1 MISKQEPTQIERIE
15 NFDVAV
21 VGYGPTGLVAASLLG
36 RAGYKV
42 VVIERWPT
50 PYGLPRLTHIDGET
64 ARIVQ
69 ACGDVEHALRDACAV
84 DEYFYRDAKG
94 DLLIELDW
102 TGRACGFP
110 AHISIYQ
117 PDIEDAIDRQAT
129 SFPGVEVLRGW
140 EAQALKQ
147 TEDGVII
154 SARSRSSEQD
164 SEWTGISRKFA
175 VKYLIGADGANS
187 YVRRA
192 LGIERT
198 DYGFNERWLNLDSEN
213 KHDLGD
219 RFSRTTIFCD
229 PARAHMIMPIGT
241 KRTRFELRLLP
252 GEDKAHWEE
261 EATGWQWLKEKYG
274 LGPDDLKLLRHVV
287 YTFES
292 RIANEWSDD
301 RVLLAGDAAHSMTPY
316 MGQGACS
323 GMRDGINLAWKLDL
337 VLSGRC
343 SPRLLASY
351 EQERRPHVTKIME
364 MALFLGNLANED
376 DPEKVAQRDEAFRSG
391 RVPPMPPFPR
401 LEAGV
406 LSRMADGSLLPTT
419 GRPTPQ
425 SVVRMGAMEGRL
437 DDVVGFGFHLVSRQD
452 PASVLDGELSS
463 FLKRLG
469 CRVVVLTDKLD
480 VPEAVQDLGGE
491 LTGYMSTHSMQAYI
505 SRPDFVMFGSVE
517 SMESLPDL
525 VRDLREQLSWSE
537 LGEGVGATGHACAK
551 VALAGGGAV

>member
-1 MISKQEPTQIERIE
+1 MTFTQAPQQHPQPEA
-15 NFDVAV
+15 FDVAI
-21 VGYGPTGLVAASLLG
+21 VGYGPTGLVAASVLG

-42 VVIERWPT
+42 VVLERWPT

-84 DEYFYRDAKG
+84 DEYFYRDANG

-102 TGRACGFP
+102 KGRACGFP

-117 PDIEDAIDRQAT
+117 PDIEDAIDRQA
-129 SFPGVEVLRGW
+129 SAFPGVEILRGW
-140 EAQALKQ
+140 EAQSLKH
-147 TEDGVII
+147 TDEGVTLT
-154 SARSRSSEQD
+154 ARSRSSEQEL
-164 SEWTGISRKFA
+164 EWAGASRHFS

-192 LGIERT
+192 LGITRT

-213 KHDLGD
+213 RRDLGE
-219 RFSRTTIFCD
+219 RYSRTTIFCD

-252 GEDKAHWEE
+252 GEDKAHWEDQ
-261 EATGWQWLKEKYG
+261 ATGWQWLNDKYG

-292 RIANEWSDD
+292 RIADTWSAD
-301 RVLLAGDAAHSMTPY
+301 RVLLAGDAAHTMTPY

-343 SPRLLASY
+343 APSLLHSY
-351 EQERRPHVTKIME
+351 EQERRPHVTQIME

-376 DPEKVAQRDEAFRSG
+376 DPERIAARDAAFRAGS
-391 RVPPMPPFPR
+391 VPPMPAFPR
-401 LEAGV
+401 LE
-406 LSRMADGSLLPTT
+406 DGILQRLPEGGLHPAT
-419 GRPTPQ
+419 GRPAPQ
-425 SVVRMGAMEGRL
+425 SVVKKGSHEGRL
-437 DDVVGFGFHLVSRQD
+437 DDVVGFGFHLVCRQD
-452 PASVLDGELSS
+452 PFSVLNKELQRFLEQLGCKLVILADQPADPEHVKDVDGELLA
-463 FLKRLG
+463 FM
-469 CRVVVLTDKLD
+469 TQH
-480 VPEAVQDLGGE
+480 A
-491 LTGYMSTHSMQAYI
+491 MQAYI
-505 SRPDFVMFGSVE
+505 SRPDFVMFGSVT
-517 SMESLPDL
+517 SLAQLPEL
-525 VRDLREQLSWSE
+525 VQELRRQLNWNPISQ
-537 LGEGVGATGHACAK
+537 GGAACTQASPQ
-551 VALAGGGAV
+551 VALAGVIA